1 MGHRKTHA
9 PKHGSLAYLPRKR
22 AKSPVARIRY
32 WPKLDADTPR
42 LLGFTGYKAGMTYV
56 FTIEDRK
63 RSPNFGKE
71 VVRSATVIETPPI
84 LIIGIR
90 AYTKTL
96 YGLKHLTE
104 AWMKDPPAELD
115 RTLVLPENF
124 DTDSMI
130 QKLQDNLDKIT
141 AIRVITATQ
150 PKQTSLAKKKPDIT
164 EIEIGGAPIPKQLEY
179 AKTLLGKTVTTE
191 EVFKEGQYIDTAA
204 ITTGKGFQGPV
215 KRWGVTILQHK
226 GRKTKRG
233 IATLGPWKPSH
244 VRYSVPRAGQMG
256 YHQRTEYNKRILKI
270 GKDGKDITIKGGY
283 IRYGQLKGP
292 YILIEGSIP
301 GTEKRPIRLRHPARP
316 PKETPETPPQ
326 ITYVSLES
334 TQGK

>member
-164 EIEIGGAPIPKQLEY
+164 EIEIGGATIPKQLEY

>member
-22 AKSPVARIRY
+22 AKKPIARIRY

-71 VVRSATVIETPPI
+71 VVRPATVIETPPI

-90 AYTKTL
+90 TYTKTP
-96 YGLKHLTE
+96 YGLRHLTE
-104 AWMKDPPAELD
+104 AWMKDPQAELN
-115 RTLVLPENF
+115 RALVLPDNF
-124 DTDSMI
+124 DTEKMLKNID
-130 QKLQDNLDKIT
+130 KNLEKTTIV
-141 AIRVITATQ
+141 RVITATQ
-150 PKQTSLAKKKPDIT
+150 PKQASLAKKKPDIT
-164 EIEIGGAPIPKQLEY
+164 EVQIGGATIPQQLEY
-179 AKTLLGKTVTTE
+179 AKTLLGKTVTAE
-191 EVFKEGQYIDTAA
+191 EVFKEGQHADIAA
-204 ITTGKGFQGPV
+204 VTTGKGFQGPV

-233 IATLGPWKPSH
+233 VATLGPWKPAH
-244 VRYSVPRAGQMG
+244 VMYSVPRAGQMG
-256 YHQRTEYNKRILKI
+256 YHQRIEYNKRILRI
-270 GKDGKDITIKGGY
+270 GKDGKQITVKGGY

-301 GTEKRPIRLRHPARP
+301 GTEKRAIRLRHPARP
-316 PKETPETPPQ
+316 PKETTETPPQ
-326 ITYVSLES
+326 ITYTSLES
-334 TQGK
+334 PQGK